1 MKYFLRILGS
11 FSNAMDQSN
20 RRLGPE
26 VRWESDLNITIDESL
41 WSDLCRDG
49 LSATI
54 NARYRLTHYN
64 FLHQTYYTPQ
74 RLHKYKSEISDL
86 CFRCGTEEG
95 SFLHC
100 TWQCIKVRTFWYDFC
115 DTLAKI
121 IDAPFPLDPE
131 LCLLGNFTSISANLR
146 RHKIKFVEV
155 ALGVARKCIAITW
168 KSDSPVAIARWFSDK

>member
-1 MKYFLRILGS
+1 M
-11 FSNAMDQSN
+11 
-20 RRLGPE
+20 
-26 VRWESDLNITIDESL
+26 
-41 WSDLCRDG
+41 
-49 LSATI
+49 
-54 NARYRLTHYN
+54 
-64 FLHQTYYTPQ
+64 
-74 RLHKYKSEISDL
+74 

-121 IDAPFPLDPE
+121 IDAPFPMDPE

-168 KSDSPVAIARWFSDK
+168 KSDSPVPIARWFSEMNSCVPLEKVTNLIGESRNGLKNLAILFGLYGNIVIAGVRGNKSILAALD